1 MIKKTAILMLVWLL
15 AACGP
20 AATPVPTTIPTTTTL
35 PTATVTATSRPT
47 RIPTITRTPT
57 LTPQETIV
65 VMTYNILVGAGAGV
79 TDPDSGITG
88 EDRLAKVLAVI
99 QAVNPDILGIEE
111 ATGWGDNGEARAQQV
126 ADALGMNYALGSSQV
141 GFPVALFTKFEI
153 RKVYPCCFLPAT
165 ANSGL
170 HAEVVTGSG
179 RVLQVYVVHL
189 KVEPQDVTGLI
200 QNMAPYIGED
210 TILMGDMNFTPYS
223 AYATQ
228 LTSAGWVFPM
238 VINWGIIDEIW
249 TSPSLAPGVWPQLA
263 LPSELTYGA
272 SDHNPFV
279 AKIGLYPPGTN

>member
-1 MIKKTAILMLVWLL
+1 MMIKKTAILALVWFL

-20 AATPVPTTIPTTTTL
+20 TATPLPTTT
-35 PTATVTATSRPT
+35 PTATTVPTATATSRLT
-47 RIPTITRTPT
+47 RTPTITRTPT
-57 LTPQETIV
+57 LTPQETIT

-79 TDPDSGITG
+79 IDLDSGITG
-88 EDRLAKVLAVI
+88 EERLPKVLAVI

-111 ATGWGDNGEARAQQV
+111 ATGWGDNGEARARQV
-126 ADALGMNYALGSSQV
+126 ADDLGMNYALGSSQV
-141 GFPVALFTKFEI
+141 GYPVALFTKFKI
-153 RKVYPCCFLPAT
+153 QKVYPCCFLPAT

-189 KVEPQDVTGLI
+189 KNEPQDVTGLI
-200 QNMAPYIGED
+200 QNMAPYIGQD
-210 TILMGDMNFTPYS
+210 TILMGDMNFQPFEAS
-223 AYATQ
+223 AKQ

-238 VINWGIIDEIW
+238 VMNWNIIDEIW
-249 TSPSLAPGVWPQLA
+249 TSPSLAPGVWPQIA

-279 AKIGLYPPGTN
+279 AKIGLYPPATK

>member
-1 MIKKTAILMLVWLL
+1 MMIKKTAILALVWFL

-20 AATPVPTTIPTTTTL
+20 AATPLPTTT
-35 PTATVTATSRPT
+35 PTATTVPTATATSRPT
-47 RIPTITRTPT
+47 RTPTITRTPT
-57 LTPQETIV
+57 LTPQETIT

-79 TDPDSGITG
+79 IDLDSGITG
-88 EDRLAKVLAVI
+88 EERLPKVLAVI

-111 ATGWGDNGEARAQQV
+111 ATGWGDNGEARARQV
-126 ADALGMNYALGSSQV
+126 ADDLGMNYALGSSQV
-141 GFPVALFTKFEI
+141 GYPVALFTKFKI
-153 RKVYPCCFLPAT
+153 QKVYPCCFLPAT

-189 KVEPQDVTGLI
+189 KNEPQDVTGLI
-200 QNMAPYIGED
+200 QNMAPYIGQD
-210 TILMGDMNFTPYS
+210 TILMGDMNFQPFEAS
-223 AYATQ
+223 AKQ

-238 VINWGIIDEIW
+238 VMNWNIIDEIW
-249 TSPSLAPGVWPQLA
+249 TSPSLAPGVWPQIA

-279 AKIGLYPPGTN
+279 AKIGLYPPATK